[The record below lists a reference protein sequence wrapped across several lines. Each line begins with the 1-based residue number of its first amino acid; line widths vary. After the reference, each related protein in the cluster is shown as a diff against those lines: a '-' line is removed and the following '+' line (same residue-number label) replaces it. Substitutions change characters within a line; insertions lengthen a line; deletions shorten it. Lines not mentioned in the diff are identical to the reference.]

1 MYFRFENSDWTF
13 ESIKGR
19 PSELYLSVVF
29 KACCSNCWNMF
40 SSLETTIFE
49 LLVINIKSSRKRLE
63 SLWNVFGPTSLSLV
77 LRCAPGSEW
86 SELPTSL
93 IPGALAGGR
102 QWAGA
107 ETSRLNGWSGEDE
120 RVPSCPCSE
129 VSQSPQRLQK
139 QPGYLQKQTNKQTNT
154 LPLPK

>member
-63 SLWNVFGPTSLSLV
+63 SL
-77 LRCAPGSEW
+77 
-86 SELPTSL
+86 
-93 IPGALAGGR
+93 
-102 QWAGA
+102 
-107 ETSRLNGWSGEDE
+107 
-120 RVPSCPCSE
+120 
-129 VSQSPQRLQK
+129 
-139 QPGYLQKQTNKQTNT
+139 
-154 LPLPK
+154 